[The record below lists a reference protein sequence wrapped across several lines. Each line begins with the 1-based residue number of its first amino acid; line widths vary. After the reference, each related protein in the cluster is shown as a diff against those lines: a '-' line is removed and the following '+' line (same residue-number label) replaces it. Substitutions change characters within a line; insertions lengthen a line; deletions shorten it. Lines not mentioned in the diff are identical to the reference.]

1 MAQYFKI
8 GKLAASFGLKGEV
21 VLQHSLGKKTS
32 LKGLDA
38 IFIEDKKDSFLPYF
52 IESSSVKND
61 TEIFIKL
68 DGVDTKEVARKLT
81 PKEVWITEEN
91 FKKFTAASAP
101 IAMLGFNL
109 ITDEDED
116 LGEILEVIE
125 QPHQILCAIL
135 IDGKEALIPIHA
147 ESLDKIDQKNRK
159 VYVTL
164 PDGLLDIYK

>member
-8 GKLAASFGLKGEV
+8 GKLAASFGLKGEL
-21 VLQHSLGKKTS
+21 VLQHSLGKKTA
-32 LKGLDA
+32 LKGLET
-38 IFIEDKKDSFLPYF
+38 IFIEDKKDSFMPYF
-52 IESSSVKND
+52 IESTSIKND
-61 TEIFIKL
+61 AEIFVKL

-91 FKKFTAASAP
+91 FKKFAAASAP
-101 IAMLGFNL
+101 ISMLGFNL
-109 ITDEDED
+109 INEDED

-135 IDGKEALIPIHA
+135 IDGKEALIPIHE
-147 ESLDKIDQKNRK
+147 ESLEKIDQKNRK
-159 VYVTL
+159 VFVTL